1 VSSTMRER
9 GTGVPGF
16 LPPDPRVEEPYRFTP
31 QMALRLAVFGVLAI
45 VVFAVV
51 FFRLWALQVIS
62 GEHYLED
69 ARNNQIRTFR
79 PAAPRGSIVDRD
91 GDVLVSNMPGTL
103 VEIWPAAL
111 EDAPV
116 AERNAM
122 LKRLS
127 RLLGVPVKRVRL
139 KVEERL
145 RTDPLTPV
153 AISTD
158 VGELKAAYLMEHQ
171 GEFPGVQITETYL
184 RRYEQGAIAAQMLG
198 YVGEISAKQL
208 EDRAKDGY
216 AAGDRIG
223 QTGLEAIYDTYLRG
237 LPGLG
242 QVFVDALGRVTSERE
257 FSRMPES
264 GDNVRLTLDDELQRT
279 AEEAL
284 DYGIRLAHDQDE
296 WAADGGALV
305 AMDVKSGEILA
316 LASNPTFDPSVYV
329 GTVRERDLKG
339 LADPR
344 RNHPTLNRAIAGVYP
359 PGSTFKPIT
368 ALAALESGLLRPDEL
383 IQCTGKEVIDGQT
396 FMNWDPYK
404 DEPMQLTTAL
414 ANSCDTY
421 FYNVALRFYE
431 RPDSPLQRWSR
442 QMGFGQPTGI
452 DLGPEEEGL
461 VPTPSWRRKTFES
474 EIDKIWTSGDSVQ
487 LSIGQGDLLVTP
499 LQMTRAYAMIANGGK
514 LVEPH
519 LVKAVEEPTN
529 EGEAAIVIRPY
540 TPKPAREIG
549 IDEYALRTVQEGLYD
564 ATHATYGTSQ
574 SVFGAF
580 PVAIAGKTGTAEKFV
595 RLPGYAG
602 LQDQSWWCGYGPYER
617 PEIAVC
623 ALIENGGHGGEAAA
637 PVALKVFEKYFDVDP
652 GSYSA
657 TIQESD

>member
-1 VSSTMRER
+1 VSSTLRE
-9 GTGVPGF
+9 GPGVPSF

-31 QMALRLAVFGVLAI
+31 QLALRLAIFGVLAI
-45 VVFAVV
+45 VVFAIV

-62 GEHYLED
+62 GERYLED

-79 PAAPRGSIVDRD
+79 PDAPRGSILDRD

-111 EDAPV
+111 ENTPA

-127 RLLGVPVKRVRL
+127 RLLDVPVKRVRVR
-139 KVEERL
+139 VEERL
-145 RTDPLTPV
+145 RSDPLTPV

-158 VGELKAAYLMEHQ
+158 VGELRAAYLMEHQ
-171 GEFPGVQITETYL
+171 SEFPGVQITETYL
-184 RRYEQGAIAAQMLG
+184 RRYEQGTIAAQMLG
-198 YVGEISAKQL
+198 YVSEISAEQL
-208 EDRAKDGY
+208 AAREQDGY

-223 QTGLEAIYDTYLRG
+223 QTGLEATYDSYLRG
-237 LPGLG
+237 QAGLG

-257 FSRMPES
+257 FSRLPEA
-264 GDNVRLTLDDELQRT
+264 GDNIRLTLDDDLQRA
-279 AEEAL
+279 AEDAL
-284 DYGIRLAHDQDE
+284 EYGIRLAHDQNE
-296 WAADGGALV
+296 WAANGGALV
-305 AMDVKSGEILA
+305 ALDVRSGEILA

-329 GTVRERDLKG
+329 GTVHERDLKR
-339 LADPR
+339 LADPS
-344 RNHPTLNRAIAGVYP
+344 RNHPTLNRAIAGIYP

-396 FMNWDPYK
+396 FRNWDPYK
-404 DEPMQLTTAL
+404 NEPMQLTTAI

-421 FYNVALRFYE
+421 FYDVALRFYE

-442 QMGFGQPTGI
+442 EMGFGQRSGI

-461 VPTPSWRRKTFES
+461 VPTPRWRRRTFES

-519 LVKAVEEPTN
+519 IVKAVEEPTN
-529 EGEAAIVIRPY
+529 EGEAPVVIRPY
-540 TPKPAREIG
+540 TPKPARDIG
-549 IDEYALRTVQEGLYD
+549 INEYSLQIVQQGLYE
-564 ATHATYGTSQ
+564 ATHESYGTSQ
-574 SVFGAF
+574 HVFGSF
-580 PVAIAGKTGTAEKFV
+580 PIAIAGKTGTAEKFV
-595 RLPGYAG
+595 QLPGYQG
-602 LQDQSWWCGYGPYER
+602 LRDQSWWCGYGPYER

-637 PVALKVFEKYFDVDP
+637 PVALEVFAEYFDVKP
-652 GSYSA
+652 GTYSA